1 MGSCHA
7 HRRGSSRHSLL
18 NDFVKVDRATIQ
30 VRPKVYEKMNPLSR
44 RGHFEAGYTDQESV
58 TPRYGK
64 NAAVN
69 DRISAIGLFLR

>member
-30 VRPKVYEKMNPLSR
+30 VRLKVYEKMNPLV
-44 RGHFEAGYTDQESV
+44 GAGTSKPD
-58 TPRYGK
+58 TPIR
-64 NAAVN
+64 
-69 DRISAIGLFLR
+69 SP